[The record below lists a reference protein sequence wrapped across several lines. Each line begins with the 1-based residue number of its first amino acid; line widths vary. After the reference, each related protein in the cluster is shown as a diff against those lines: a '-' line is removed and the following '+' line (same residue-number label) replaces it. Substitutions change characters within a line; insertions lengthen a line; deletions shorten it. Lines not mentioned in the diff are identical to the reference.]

1 MVFLRRIWDHL
12 VHLTKDGGTTI
23 IVTTHYIDETRQAH
37 MVIITC
43 IIMII
48 ILNTIHIFQ
57 YYKLEDHC
65 NELSK
70 GDVTPQFQMIGFF
83 YYLLKE

>member
-1 MVFLRRIWDHL
+1 LDEPTVGVDPVLRQGSVYHTYKIIRLLKCDVFLHRIWDHL

-43 IIMII
+43 II
-48 ILNTIHIFQ
+48 
-57 YYKLEDHC
+57 
-65 NELSK
+65 
-70 GDVTPQFQMIGFF
+70 
-83 YYLLKE
+83 

>member
-1 MVFLRRIWDHL
+1 MFLHRIWNHL

-43 IIMII
+43 TIMIDTMNFNRYNLRSI
-48 ILNTIHIFQ
+48 IGIF
-57 YYKLEDHC
+57 L
-65 NELSK
+65 
-70 GDVTPQFQMIGFF
+70 
-83 YYLLKE
+83 LLKE